1 MTNSF
6 FDMVTSTDNSTCFD
20 TQQQND
26 SKASRVLSQNIDH
39 GSDRQKLNTQKMDEN
54 GSFDARSD
62 AQSTA
67 ITESDM
73 PADARRALIYLSQQ
87 GVILHSAKPQLFDN
101 IVRHQTSIRR
111 HLSEIYCSLII
122 DEHSGVA
129 FVARADFVAENHEQ
143 LTGLDNFENDT
154 EQAELD
160 GEDTTSMIQKRT
172 LNVYDTLLLLNLRK
186 YYQER
191 QNLGETEIIIDIE
204 KLESLMSPFLPLTDH
219 GSKDKKKL
227 SARLEHFAKNHK
239 LVTLKRGNV
248 ERYEITPMIRYVVN
262 ASLLQ
267 AMLNEYIALL
277 GEMPDKYDDKEHN
290 LEQSSNA
297 VTNQV
302 KNDTVVEL
310 NLPTKNTAGD
320 TQLFGQQDSLF

>member
-26 SKASRVLSQNIDH
+26 SKASRVSSQNIDH

-143 LTGLDNFENDT
+143 LKGLDNFENDT

-160 GEDTTSMIQKRT
+160 GEDITSMIQKRT

-186 YYQER
+186 
-191 QNLGETEIIIDIE
+191 
-204 KLESLMSPFLPLTDH
+204 
-219 GSKDKKKL
+219 
-227 SARLEHFAKNHK
+227 
-239 LVTLKRGNV
+239 
-248 ERYEITPMIRYVVN
+248 
-262 ASLLQ
+262 
-267 AMLNEYIALL
+267 
-277 GEMPDKYDDKEHN
+277 
-290 LEQSSNA
+290 
-297 VTNQV
+297 
-302 KNDTVVEL
+302 
-310 NLPTKNTAGD
+310 
-320 TQLFGQQDSLF
+320 

>member
-1 MTNSF
+1 M
-6 FDMVTSTDNSTCFD
+6 
-20 TQQQND
+20 
-26 SKASRVLSQNIDH
+26 
-39 GSDRQKLNTQKMDEN
+39 
-54 GSFDARSD
+54 
-62 AQSTA
+62 
-67 ITESDM
+67 
-73 PADARRALIYLSQQ
+73 
-87 GVILHSAKPQLFDN
+87 ILHSAKPQLFDN

-143 LTGLDNFENDT
+143 LKGLDNFENDT

-160 GEDTTSMIQKRT
+160 GEDITSMIQKRT

-310 NLPTKNTAGD
+310 NLPTKNTTGD
-320 TQLFGQQDSLF
+320 THLFGQQDSLF

>member
-6 FDMVTSTDNSTCFD
+6 FDMVTSTDNSTIFD
-20 TQQQND
+20 TQQRDD
-26 SKASRVLSQNIDH
+26 SKTSTVSSQNIDH
-39 GSDRQKLNTQKMDEN
+39 DSDRQKLHTQKTDEN
-54 GSFDARSD
+54 GSFDAQSN

-67 ITESDM
+67 ITDSDM

-143 LTGLDNFENDT
+143 LTGLDDFDNDA

-160 GEDTTSMIQKRT
+160 GEDITSMIQKRT
-172 LNVYDTLLLLNLRK
+172 LTVYDTLLLLNLRK

-191 QNLGETEIIIDIE
+191 QNLGETQIIIDIE

-239 LVTLKRGNV
+239 LVTLKRGNA

-277 GEMPDKYDDKEHN
+277 GETPDKDDDKEPN
-290 LEQSSNA
+290 LEQPSNA

-302 KNDTVVEL
+302 KNDTIVEL

-320 TQLFGQQDSLF
+320 TQLFGQQNSLF